1 MPKFARYHAHGEIAY
16 GVVEGNVVKQ
26 IKGSIFGKYEVT
38 DHTHTLADVK
48 LLAPCTPGKIL
59 AVGLNYKSHL
69 GERDP
74 MKEPLIFY
82 KLPSSVVG
90 PNEAIIL
97 PKSFTGRVDEE
108 GELVAVIK
116 DRCKHVSKEDSLNHV
131 LGYTCGND
139 VSAREWQ
146 RGDGQWWR
154 AKASDTFSALGPYIA
169 TGLDPNNLNLKA
181 RVNGNV
187 VQEES
192 TKMFLFNLQEVIAHV
207 TKSITLEPGDVI
219 YTGTPGKTAQ
229 LHEGDVVEVEVE
241 GVGVLRNPVK
251 NES

>member
-1 MPKFARYHAHGEIAY
+1 
-16 GVVEGNVVKQ
+16 
-26 IKGSIFGKYEVT
+26 
-38 DHTHTLADVK
+38 
-48 LLAPCTPGKIL
+48 
-59 AVGLNYKSHL
+59 
-69 GERDP
+69 
-74 MKEPLIFY
+74 
-82 KLPSSVVG
+82 
-90 PNEAIIL
+90 
-97 PKSFTGRVDEE
+97 
-108 GELVAVIK
+108 VAVIK
-116 DRCKHVSKEDSLNHV
+116 DRCKHVSKEDALNHV

-154 AKASDTFSALGPYIA
+154 AKASDTFSALGPYIV

-181 RVNGNV
+181 RVNDKV
-187 VQEES
+187 VQEEN

-229 LHEGDVVEVEVE
+229 LHDGDVVEVEVD

-251 NES
+251 NEA